1 MSDAA
6 DGLLARIRVV
16 AEARTSGEPAHDWL
30 HVLRVE
36 RLATKI
42 ARVHGADGRIVGA
55 AALLHEV
62 FTLPKDHPDS
72 PRAGELCAEVAREL
86 LATQGASEEFA
97 RRVTYC
103 IRVHAFSAG
112 IEPET
117 LEAKV
122 LQDADRLDAIGAVG
136 IARCFATCAAMG
148 RPFYDPIDP
157 FAQQR
162 ELDDKSF
169 GLDHFER
176 KLLRIPERLHTQE
189 ARRIGRQRAEF
200 LVAYL
205 EQLRTEIG

>member
-1 MSDAA
+1 MTRDLN
-6 DGLLARIRVV
+6 DLLARIHAV
-16 AEARTSGEPAHDWL
+16 AEQRTSNEPAHDWL

-36 RLATKI
+36 ALAARI
-42 ARVHGADGRIVGA
+42 ARVHDADGHITCA

-72 PRAGELCAEVAREL
+72 ARAGELCAQQARDL
-86 LATQGASEEFA
+86 LLSEGAPDEFLD
-97 RRVTYC
+97 RVTYC

-122 LQDADRLDAIGAVG
+122 LQDADRLDAIGAIG

-148 RPFYDPIDP
+148 RPFYDARDP
-157 FAQQR
+157 FAQHR

-176 KLLRIPERLHTQE
+176 KLLQIPQRLHTEE
-189 ARRIGRQRAEF
+189 ALRIGRQRAAF
-200 LVAYL
+200 IATYL
-205 EQLRTEIG
+205 EQLRSEIA